1 MVDGLAARLEAQPDD
16 PEGWRMLARS
26 WGVLGEAAKS
36 AEAYGQLASRRPE
49 DVTAQVDYAA
59 ALLGLQTP
67 DEAPSPKAVAQL
79 RKVLELDPDNA
90 RALFHLGRA
99 AAAEGDAEGAARHWR
114 RLLAQ
119 LPADSPERAAIE
131 RLLQNLAPGG

>member
-1 MVDGLAARLEAQPDD
+1 
-16 PEGWRMLARS
+16 MLARS
-26 WGVLGEAAKS
+26 LGVLGEAEKS
-36 AEAYGQLASRRPE
+36 AEAYGQVASRLPE

-59 ALLGLQTP
+59 ALLGLQTS
-67 DEAPSPKAVAQL
+67 DETPSAKVVAQL

-90 RALFHLGRA
+90 QALFHLGRA
-99 AAAEGDAEGAARHWR
+99 AAAQGDASGAARHWR

-131 RLLQNLAPGG
+131 RLLQNLEAGG